1 MTRPDQPLRIC
12 AFTAGAHVKMLHR
25 LGAMVLVGLTLAG
38 CSEIYY
44 DRRDTVALGAEDA
57 VATNKVT
64 QMVDPWPRHSANRNI
79 AFNGERIEAAAE
91 RYRHGK
97 VITPVNVTTS
107 STAYQKAQQDA
118 AAAASA
124 TSQATSAAP
133 AAPVKGP

>member
-1 MTRPDQPLRIC
+1 MSSQPRTRAMR
-12 AFTAGAHVKMLHR
+12 R
-25 LGAMVLVGLTLAG
+25 LGAAALLAATLGG
-38 CSEIYY
+38 CSEFYY

-64 QMVDPWPRHSANRNI
+64 QMVDPWSRASANRNI
-79 AFNGERIEAAAE
+79 AFNGQRIESATE

-118 AAAASA
+118 AAAAIS
-124 TSQATSAAP
+124 TSTATSATP
-133 AAPVKGP
+133 AAPVKGPGGP